1 MSSLVRLKKE
11 MKFKT
16 GEILPTGTVGTIE
29 FPIPENSKNG
39 TKFFFHAGP
48 IIGQAKTYE
57 IDAFQ
62 LVSYFGYRMPSEITL
77 WRWLSDCTCKSV
89 TGKTV
94 EPDGYGDDN
103 SPSWLL
109 ALGLI

>member
-1 MSSLVRLKKE
+1 MKTEYVAKLRKDLILKNGE
-11 MKFKT
+11 VFKKDT
-16 GEILPTGTVGTIE
+16 TGTIT
-29 FPIPENSKNG
+29 FPNPEESKNG
-39 TKFFFHAGP
+39 TRCFFSYNGE
-48 IIGQAKTYE
+48 TYK
-57 IDAFQ
+57 IATRK
-62 LVSYFGYRMPSEITL
+62 LGIYFGYRIPSETTL
-77 WRWLSDCTCKSV
+77 YRWMSDCICKSV